1 MKKLVIA
8 MVMAVMA
15 FTYGCST
22 RSSRNTASTPP
33 DTVQVATDQ
42 TGVIPAGTTFSV
54 RTQETINSDQ
64 PKARYSAEV
73 AQNIT
78 SRSGNILV
86 PKGSSAD
93 LAIVDNSKGGT
104 IGTSRME
111 LVIRSV
117 NINGKNYSIRT
128 DSVEQ
133 EGTQGLGKNRRTAEM
148 VGGGAALGTLIGAIA
163 GGGKGAAIG
172 AAVGAAGGA
181 TTQVLTRGD
190 RVQVPVET
198 ILNFRLDQAWRLEG
212 V

>member
-1 MKKLVIA
+1 MKELAISLA
-8 MVMAVMA
+8 MAVMA
-15 FTYGCST
+15 FTLGCST
-22 RSSRNTASTPP
+22 RSNRNTVSAPP
-33 DTVQVATDQ
+33 DTVQVTTDQ
-42 TGVIPAGTTFSV
+42 AGVIPAGTTFSV

-64 PKARYSAEV
+64 PTARYSAEV

-78 SRSGNILV
+78 NRSGNVLV
-86 PKGSSAD
+86 PKGSSAE

-104 IGTSRME
+104 VGTSRLE

-117 NINGKNYSIRT
+117 NIKGKNYSIRT

-163 GGGKGAAIG
+163 GGGKGAAVG

-181 TTQVLTRGD
+181 TAQVLTRGD
-190 RVQVPVET
+190 RVQVPAET
-198 ILNFRLDQAWRLEG
+198 ILNFRLDQPWRLEG
-212 V
+212 F